1 MPRRRTFRLR
11 FRFCLLLLVLTA
23 YAPGQKVIGQGP
35 AGSWKPYSPEQV
47 DGTVIISANPAGPIP
62 ATCPFPSGKDHY
74 LIGMSQA
81 NRAEPWR
88 EVMDREIAEA
98 AQRFSQ
104 LTVIFAVA
112 RQDNLPQVVNVH
124 TFSTLAD

>member
-1 MPRRRTFRLR
+1 M
-11 FRFCLLLLVLTA
+11 LLLVLIV
-23 YAPGQKVIGQGP
+23 YAPTRTTMGQSPVNG
-35 AGSWKPYSPEQV
+35 WKSYTPEQV
-47 DGTVIISANPAGPIP
+47 DGTVIIGANPAGPIP
-62 ATCPFPSGKDHY
+62 ANCPFPQSKDHY

-104 LTVIFAVA
+104 LTVIFADP
-112 RQDNLPQVVNVH
+112 RPDNLTQV
-124 TFSTLAD
+124 ADAPNFL